1 MILHYMKLN
10 DEILP
15 NSSKANSKLKQGSY
29 LIIYYDFTQKKPLL
43 CTARTLLKTLHKA
56 RVHKLAKL
64 SIEENKHL
72 YKNKYNF
79 ILSNIE
85 IKRKKE
91 TKSISNQTHFNISSN
106 SYCFLKRKKKD
117 SSLKYHL
124 INFQVVN
131 ISTEQFNLAFKIANN
146 NHLLLNTN
154 PKGCKQNASRVT
166 PGYLYPGIHKKFIF
180 Y

>member
-1 MILHYMKLN
+1 M
-10 DEILP
+10 
-15 NSSKANSKLKQGSY
+15 
-29 LIIYYDFTQKKPLL
+29 
-43 CTARTLLKTLHKA
+43 
-56 RVHKLAKL
+56 
-64 SIEENKHL
+64 HL

-85 IKRKKE
+85 IERKKPNLSQIKPSLIFLQIV
-91 TKSISNQTHFNISSN
+91 TV
-106 SYCFLKRKKKD
+106 FLKEKTKD

-166 PGYLYPGIHKKFIF
+166 PGYLYPGIHKKIYFLLKTKSRNPRKRI
-180 Y
+180 